1 MLRQCFC
8 IRIAQ
13 ACDSGK
19 KSLHCVCVCACV
31 CLGPLLFCIFVDNPL
46 EKKVLIRTPLY
57 QNISLQIFEKV
68 PWNPNKISL
77 TKCSSVMLMMGVCAW
92 LAGSF
97 HWLITSLIDIIHCL
111 STDQMNFTRKFFLQ
125 PVSRCC
131 QHHTRKPSVYKTSN
145 TVGCKVKQRNF
156 DD

>member
-1 MLRQCFC
+1 MVVGSTVMHCQDCHILRQCFC

-19 KSLHCVCVCACV
+19 KFALCVCECL

-68 PWNPNKISL
+68 P
-77 TKCSSVMLMMGVCAW
+77 
-92 LAGSF
+92 
-97 HWLITSLIDIIHCL
+97 
-111 STDQMNFTRKFFLQ
+111 
-125 PVSRCC
+125 
-131 QHHTRKPSVYKTSN
+131 
-145 TVGCKVKQRNF
+145 
-156 DD
+156 